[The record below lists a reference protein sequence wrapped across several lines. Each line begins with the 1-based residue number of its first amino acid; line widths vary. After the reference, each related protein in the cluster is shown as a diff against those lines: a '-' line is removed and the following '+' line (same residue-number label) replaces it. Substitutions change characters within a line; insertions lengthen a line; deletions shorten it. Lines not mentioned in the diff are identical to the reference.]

1 MKRSCFGDEKGI
13 AMVVALIILLVLT
26 LIGFSSINTS
36 TFESNIAG
44 NERLGTEA
52 FYAAEGCLQI
62 AFNQLPDTK
71 AFSESALGDASCW
84 SGSIKDK
91 SSPKP
96 LVAGKI
102 YHTPGNDERFSS
114 RIYRVNASAESFGA
128 VKEIESKVAHGPFSA
143 GTSYNN

>member
-62 AFNQLPDTK
+62 AFNQLPATT

-84 SGSIKDK
+84 TGSIKDR

-96 LVAGKI
+96 SESGKLFQ
-102 YHTPGNDERFSS
+102 PSGSDERFSS
-114 RIYRVNASAESFGA
+114 RVYRVNVSGESLGA
-128 VKEIESKVAHGPFSA
+128 KKEIDSKVAYGPFSA